1 MHENMCEI
9 FGCLVM
15 VGVEKKFEKTAMP
28 DMATFYQFFCVGEK
42 ESQTPKGFDGDL
54 EVPNI

>member
-1 MHENMCEI
+1 MCEI